1 MSRCHCQCGH
11 GESKCI
17 RKGIGQGARGVVF
30 RPINRTP
37 PFDKGERLLLGW
49 AYGNIGVKIVLDV
62 D

>member
-1 MSRCHCQCGH
+1 MYKEGDRTRGP
-11 GESKCI
+11 
-17 RKGIGQGARGVVF
+17 GVVF

-49 AYGNIGVKIVLDV
+49 AYGNIGVKIVLHV

>member
-1 MSRCHCQCGH
+1 MYKEGDR
-11 GESKCI
+11 I
-17 RKGIGQGARGVVF
+17 RARGVVF